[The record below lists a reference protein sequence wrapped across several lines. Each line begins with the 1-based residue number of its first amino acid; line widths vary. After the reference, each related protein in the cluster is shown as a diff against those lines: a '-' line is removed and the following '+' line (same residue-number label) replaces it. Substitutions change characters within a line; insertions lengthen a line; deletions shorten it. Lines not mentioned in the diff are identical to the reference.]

1 MSNNIDNK
9 HLISIDDLSRSQIDA
24 ILELSEQLK
33 HYPDNDYLKNKVI
46 AACFFEAS
54 TRTRL
59 SFESAILR
67 LGGNVIG
74 FSDSGSTSL
83 AKKGETL
90 EDTIKVIS
98 QYSDGVIIR
107 HPESG
112 SALRASKVS
121 TVSVINAGDGANE
134 HPTQTLLDLFTI
146 KETQGRL
153 DNLKIAMVG
162 DLRYGRTVHSLSI
175 ALSLYSN
182 VELVFIAP
190 DDLQMPKHICEYL
203 QDKNIKFSISSD
215 LENSIKDVD
224 IIYMTRIQLE
234 RLSGNEKYVQCVLN
248 KDLVKRTKTTSAI
261 LHPLP
266 RREEIDVS
274 VDILP
279 QAKYFQQAQN
289 GLYVRQA
296 ILKSLIAK

>member
-1 MSNNIDNK
+1 MSNNSDNK
-9 HLISIDDLSRSQIDA
+9 HLISILDLSKPQIDD

-33 HYPDNDYLKNKVI
+33 SYPDNDYLKNKVI

-67 LGGNVIG
+67 LGGSVIG
-74 FSDSGSTSL
+74 FSDSNSTSL
-83 AKKGETL
+83 GKKGETL
-90 EDTIKVIS
+90 EDTIRVIS
-98 QYSDGVIIR
+98 QYSDGVIMR
-107 HPESG
+107 HSESG

-121 TVSVINAGDGANE
+121 KVPVINAGDGVNQ

-182 VELVFIAP
+182 IELVFIAP
-190 DDLQMPKHICEYL
+190 DDLQMPEDVCKYL
-203 QDKNIKFSISSD
+203 QEQNIKFSISSNLD
-215 LENSIKDVD
+215 DSIKNVDV
-224 IIYMTRIQLE
+224 IYMTRIQIE
-234 RLSGNEKYVQCVLN
+234 RLSGNEQYGQYILN
-248 KDLVKRTKTTSAI
+248 KDIVKKTKRTLAI

-266 RREEIDVS
+266 RREEIDVL
-274 VDILP
+274 VDSLP

-296 ILKSLIAK
+296 ILKRLIAK